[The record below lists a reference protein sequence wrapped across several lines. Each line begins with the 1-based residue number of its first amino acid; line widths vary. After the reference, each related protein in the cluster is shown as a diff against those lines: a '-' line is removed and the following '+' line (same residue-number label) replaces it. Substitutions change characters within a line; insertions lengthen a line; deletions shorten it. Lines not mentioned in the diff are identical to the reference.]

1 MSGYHKAS
9 LHPQES
15 CSSLN
20 GSLQSTDSL
29 DQFCRDFESSV
40 NLPGGMSLNCAAA
53 LQLCENME
61 DQQESKNSSHQTNMY
76 TDDHLKKRIADLNTK
91 EVSKYSDKSASYDGM
106 IPNFTS
112 HSF

>member
-1 MSGYHKAS
+1 M
-9 LHPQES
+9 
-15 CSSLN
+15 
-20 GSLQSTDSL
+20 

-61 DQQESKNSSHQTNMY
+61 DREESKNSSHQTNMY
-76 TDDHLKKRIADLNTK
+76 TDDHLKKSIADLNTK
-91 EVSKYSDKSASYDGM
+91 VVSKYSDKSASYDGM